1 MRPQGIVS
9 YEELERPTGI
19 EPVAPAWEAG
29 VLPLYEGRLEAG
41 ILRLAEP
48 HDGGNRQ
55 PVPALADEIAA
66 IDKIDV
72 ERIHRPVAQA
82 ELIARLVRAGRRR
95 RDRLAEH
102 LAGQRPNLVGGAQIG
117 AHAIGAV

>member
-41 ILRLAEP
+41 ILRLAEA

-55 PVPALADEIAA
+55 PVPALANEIAA
-66 IDKIDV
+66 VDEVDV
-72 ERIHRPVAQA
+72 ERIDRSVAQA
-82 ELIARLVRAGRRR
+82 ELVARLVRAGRGGG
-95 RDRLAEH
+95 DRLA
-102 LAGQRPNLVGGAQIG
+102 
-117 AHAIGAV
+117 